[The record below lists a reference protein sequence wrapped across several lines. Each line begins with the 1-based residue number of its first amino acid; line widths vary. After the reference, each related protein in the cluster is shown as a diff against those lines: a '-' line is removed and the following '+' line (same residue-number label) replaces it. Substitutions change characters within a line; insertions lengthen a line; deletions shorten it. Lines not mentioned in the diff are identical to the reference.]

1 MKINTSAALLTAAV
15 MPCTAVYAADN
26 TKVGYGQGTNVDENN
41 RPVDAVQFNSRFGD
55 LDAFALSEDDKR
67 IIITFDQGYENGYTA
82 KILDTLK
89 EKDVQAIFFLTGPYA
104 QTEHD
109 LVQRMIDEGH
119 ILGNHG
125 MTHASLPTLSDED
138 AKKEIMSL
146 HDYVMENYGYE
157 MQYFRCPC
165 GEYSER
171 ALETAKN
178 CGYKTLFWSSAYVD
192 WNTNSQPS
200 PAEGLKKLGDA
211 AHGGEILLLHSVSA
225 TNAEIL
231 GQLIDDFR
239 AKGFEV

>member
-1 MKINTSAALLTAAV
+1 MIRFAAI
-15 MPCTAVYAADN
+15 AD
-26 TKVGYGQGTNVDENN
+26 
-41 RPVDAVQFNSRFGD
+41 VQYGD
-55 LDAFALSEDDKR
+55 LDETIGRAYRESIQKFLICAGEISRMRPLFAMNFGDSWQSGLENALAMKEL
-67 IIITFDQGYENGYTA
+67 YEVAA
-82 KILDTLK
+82 KYGKI
-89 EKDVQAIFFLTGPYA
+89 EW
-104 QTEHD
+104 
-109 LVQRMIDEGH
+109 RH